1 MVKCS
6 EPPVLPG
13 CHPCAHP
20 GHWEGPRSR
29 LGCQQR
35 PNPSTAQ
42 TPPCFSTD
50 TSLLAKQHFFLALGK
65 RCSLGETTD
74 RVLDQKVTGIK
85 RAKADV
91 PQSHAPGAAPAAVGL
106 EVALPA
112 PCPGTP
118 SMLGMAPSR
127 DLGFSRGSVALPA
140 SLVGGRC
147 SPHCRRSHLPAA
159 PCVHGHSWSDASCK
173 SSTTRVT
180 YRYMYF
186 HICPAVKI

>member
-1 MVKCS
+1 MLGASCPAWL
-6 EPPVLPG
+6 PPLRSPGALGRSPAAPGLP
-13 CHPCAHP
+13 A
-20 GHWEGPRSR
+20 
-29 LGCQQR
+29 
-35 PNPSTAQ
+35 
-42 TPPCFSTD
+42 TPQPKYSPDSPCFSTD
-50 TSLLAKQHFFLALGK
+50 TSSLAKQHFFLALGK